1 MASTA
6 SRFVSATIGTLSAP
20 SPSRSARSLTCAADS
35 SPDTYRT
42 LCPAAA
48 RRPSAPVVSVDLPM
62 PGDPPINTSD
72 PGTKPPPS
80 TRSSSPMPVRRRST
94 FAARTSR
101 SATGVSARPPPPEPE
116 RPLPARTAGAT
127 LASSAI
133 EFHSPQPGQRPCHF
147 GLS

>member
-1 MASTA
+1 M
-6 SRFVSATIGTLSAP
+6 
-20 SPSRSARSLTCAADS
+20 
-35 SPDTYRT
+35 
-42 LCPAAA
+42 
-48 RRPSAPVVSVDLPM
+48 SVDLPM

-116 RPLPARTAGAT
+116 PERPLAARTGAAAR
-127 LASSAI
+127 ASSAI